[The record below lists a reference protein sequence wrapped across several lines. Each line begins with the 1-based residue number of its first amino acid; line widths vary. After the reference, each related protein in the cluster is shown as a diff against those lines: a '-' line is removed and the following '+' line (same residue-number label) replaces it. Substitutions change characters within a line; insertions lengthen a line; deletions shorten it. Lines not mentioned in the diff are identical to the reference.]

1 MVRFSRRLLPVSV
14 CLITMSA
21 FLLSDGMSAIAM
33 AGTIGGFMEWNYS
46 RLDSRSQDAAGLPSR
61 LNNDNF
67 SQRYNLSL
75 MTNPLPLLRL
85 TAGGLFEQQKSW
97 TDVAAARESSLTT
110 WQPTIDLS
118 LSNALYSA
126 GLGYS
131 RREES
136 VSTSGSAA
144 VKRVNENYRALLG
157 WRPIGLPTLDLQMS
171 RNNTFDPSRLIEDST
186 TDRATLGLRYLPRKD
201 VELNYRFVVSDGVD
215 NLQGLEVQE
224 LSHTGRVGY
233 SGQFFDRRVAVFSN
247 YNVSRQDMTTS
258 TSGAGEVDF
267 PLNPLFGLA
276 STADTPLT
284 DTLLRNQVLVDG
296 VTTVG
301 SGINIGMTVSGGNRL
316 LSMGIDFVTETE
328 LNHLTVWTDRE
339 LPPAIAAAFSWEI
352 YTSSDN
358 VTWSLW
364 RSIGAAPFG
373 PFQNRFDLRFDSLRS
388 RYVKVV
394 TRPLSQVA
402 ATLVPTFRDPERIFV
417 TELQAIMTRPAS
429 EARGETSRTSHL
441 YSLDVK
447 AKILE
452 NLPLYYNG
460 SLSLTAAG
468 EPSEISYTIS
478 NGLSLEQ
485 RLNDIFS
492 VSSRVAREDI
502 HSSAGQS
509 VGYAYNASLRAT
521 PLKNLS
527 DTLVYSGRTDIKP
540 AGTATTNSFYLFN
553 TAELYRGV
561 NMNLGGGF
569 NFGTGE
575 TGASMQGSNL
585 LFGLSL
591 VPHRLLT
598 MNVNYS
604 LNRSSQSGGGA
615 PDSSSSSQRG
625 EISAA
630 WRPFT
635 TLYLFAGV
643 GFLDQQTGK
652 MDVTQN
658 YGVNWSP
665 FPDGALQ
672 FNFAFSENMRTV
684 NSEQTRLIT
693 PSLSWQVTRR
703 ILFDLAYPMV
713 TTTSALGESNVKIIS
728 SNLRLSF

>member
-1 MVRFSRRLLPVSV
+1 MHHLSRLIPVSA
-14 CLITMSA
+14 CLIVLLV
-21 FLLSDGMSAIAM
+21 FLAGDGTLAAAM

-46 RLDSRSQDAAGLPSR
+46 RLDSRSRDAAGTSTR
-61 LNNDNF
+61 LGNDNF

-85 TAGGLFEQQKSW
+85 TAGGLFEQQKTW
-97 TDVAAARESSLTT
+97 TDLPAAQESSLTT
-110 WQPTIDLS
+110 WQPAIDLT

-136 VSTSGSAA
+136 AKSSDAPTAR
-144 VKRVNENYRALLG
+144 RVNEHYRALLG
-157 WRPIGLPTLDLQMS
+157 WRPVGLPNMELQMS
-171 RNNTFDPSRLIEDST
+171 RSNIYDPARLLEDST

-201 VELNYRFVVSDGVD
+201 LELRYQFLADDTMDR
-215 NLQGLEVQE
+215 LQGLEVQGMT
-224 LSHTGRVGY
+224 HTGRASY
-233 SGQFFDRRVAVFSN
+233 TGQFLDRRVAVFSN
-247 YNVSRQDMTTS
+247 YNVSRQDLSTS
-258 TSGAGEVDF
+258 TSGTGDVDF
-267 PLNPLFGLA
+267 QLYPPFGLA

-296 VTTVG
+296 NTTVG
-301 SGINIGMTVSGGNRL
+301 SGINIGTTASGADKLQSIGL
-316 LSMGIDFVTETE
+316 DFFTETE

-358 VTWSLW
+358 FTWSLW
-364 RSIGAAPFG
+364 RNIGAAPFG
-373 PFQNRFDLRFDSLRS
+373 PFQNRFELRFDSVRS

-394 TRPLSQVA
+394 TRPLSVVA
-402 ATLVPTFRDPERIFV
+402 ATLVPTFRDPQSIFI
-417 TELQAIMTRPAS
+417 TELQAFMTRPAG
-429 EARGETSRTSHL
+429 EVRGETSRTSHL

-452 NLPLYYNG
+452 KLPLYYNG
-460 SLSLTAAG
+460 SVFVTAEG
-468 EPSEISYTIS
+468 EPLSISYTIS
-478 NGLSLEQ
+478 NGLSLDQ
-485 RLNDIFS
+485 RLSDIFFLS
-492 VSSRVAREDI
+492 TRVAREDI
-502 HSSAGQS
+502 SSTAGHS

-561 NMNLGGGF
+561 NMNLGGGL
-569 NFGTGE
+569 NFGTSE
-575 TGASMQGSNL
+575 TGTSMQGSNL

-598 MNVNYS
+598 MNANYT

-665 FPDGALQ
+665 FPDGTLQ

-693 PSLSWQVTRR
+693 PSLSWQITSR

-713 TTTSALGESNVKIIS
+713 TTTSASGVSNVNIIS